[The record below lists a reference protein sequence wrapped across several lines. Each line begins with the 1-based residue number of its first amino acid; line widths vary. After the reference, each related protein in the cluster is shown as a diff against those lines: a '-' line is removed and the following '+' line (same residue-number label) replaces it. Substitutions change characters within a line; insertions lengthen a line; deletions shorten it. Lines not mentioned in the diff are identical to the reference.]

1 MGQPNR
7 EKIIGL
13 KRALSSDVLAMAV
26 MEIGEHCECDTSCS
40 ILQCDSERKCDS
52 EIRLV
57 NKTKEILGMVGLG
70 KLFLFFFSIFNC

>member
-26 MEIGEHCECDTSCS
+26 MEIGEHCECDTTAVQYFNVIPKENVTPKS
-40 ILQCDSERKCDS
+40 DWW
-52 EIRLV
+52 
-57 NKTKEILGMVGLG
+57 TKQ
-70 KLFLFFFSIFNC
+70 KKY